1 MTTTAS
7 ITFLQPELVWDFR
20 VERVASISISGH
32 KYGLTPITARTDR
45 WSTRSSTTSGK
56 HSKATGRSPF

>member
-45 WSTRSSTTSGK
+45 WSTR
-56 HSKATGRSPF
+56 

>member
-20 VERVASISISGH
+20 VERAASISISGH
-32 KYGLTPITARTDR
+32 KYGLTPRGVGWVVWRTADLL
-45 WSTRSSTTSGK
+45 
-56 HSKATGRSPF
+56 PEELI